1 MRAPEGGG
9 QIADD
14 TAETAIRGGRGS
26 GKARRDPGGEEAFF
40 PGLLMTKA
48 GKEKRRRKEAAWESQ
63 SATGRTGRLNA
74 QNPPQTGDRQ
84 RKESSE
90 GRPADQMMFC

>member
-48 GKEKRRRKEAAWESQ
+48 GKEKRRRKEAARNPSLPPG
-63 SATGRTGRLNA
+63 GRASSMPKTLRKPEIGSERNLPKA
-74 QNPPQTGDRQ
+74 VRQ
-84 RKESSE
+84 IR
-90 GRPADQMMFC
+90 